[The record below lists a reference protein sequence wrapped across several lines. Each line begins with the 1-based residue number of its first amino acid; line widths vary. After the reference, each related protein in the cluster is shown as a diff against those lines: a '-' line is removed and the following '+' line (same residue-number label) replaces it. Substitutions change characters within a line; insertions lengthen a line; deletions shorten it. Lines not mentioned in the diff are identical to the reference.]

1 MPESRVN
8 FFEIKQGI
16 NQNKVEKTVIARGM
30 AQSCALNH
38 TVPAAGALLS
48 RQYRRKPRPGA
59 ANLPQIA
66 PLTRPVATIFPNR
79 APRWP

>member
-1 MPESRVN
+1 VN

-16 NQNKVEKTVIARGM
+16 NQNNVEKSVTARGM
-30 AQSCALNH
+30 AQSCAPSH
-38 TVPAAGALLS
+38 VASAAGALLS

-66 PLTRPVATIFPNR
+66 PQTRPVAAIFPIC